1 MSAGAG
7 MTNVESLLRHYAA
20 AGPLMERALGPI
32 PFVWSTLP
40 GGFDGPTIYHGPLS
54 PKTRPKA
61 PVVDVPM
68 ASGLHRYPALSAD
81 RVEGLVRYGAVE
93 IYSWTPSR
101 DDPTRARFA
110 RILLEAPTSDSQ
122 HLNDGLD
129 AVEAVLREGKLES
142 LRIYDGGTGAALWI
156 PFTDKPSYEDLRLW
170 LHAECADAV
179 ERHPDLLTL
188 AANVK
193 GGAPVHLHVQS
204 NAVGRFSA
212 VPFSVRASPGFPV
225 AIPVDPNALE
235 KEDAPFVNGRV
246 RIENFGEWMK
256 KYEDAFTTRAD
267 SFYRQAFGDRA
278 ERRKVSVAPAGAERT
293 KMAAQK
299 SHGPIVSAAIAVLQD
314 GQSHDAESIL
324 TIAEKRGLF
333 GAPTTQKYVYT
344 SLIEYIARAI
354 GNGRKPAIV
363 QNADRSFRINEPP
376 DLWPAL
382 PDEAAHAPSTE
393 IAALIERLDKS
404 ADGADTAAFEE
415 AVCDAFEALGFSA
428 THDGGQK
435 APDGYADAPL
445 GPLSYRTM
453 IECKSGD
460 EGINDP
466 GVFEAAK
473 FKEAFGAQYCALIG
487 RAFSGEIEVVK
498 ELRNHGVSAW
508 TVEDLQT
515 VLRVPANP
523 LEIRALL
530 APGFASEALDD
541 LVWEREHGRAK
552 RVRLIADAIV
562 RTGWTTQAGYRGD
575 ANEAPKI
582 TEDVAMVLVNA
593 DLAAQGSSA
602 TCGRDDVRSAIEYLA
617 NPLVGLVERDAADG
631 SIVVLSFG
639 GDRAP

>member
-1 MSAGAG
+1 
-7 MTNVESLLRHYAA
+7 MTNVDLLLQHYAA
-20 AGPLMERALGPI
+20 AGPPIERALGPI

-40 GGFDGPTIYHGPLS
+40 GGLDGPTIYHGPLS

-61 PVVDVPM
+61 PVVDVPT

-81 RVEGLVRYGAVE
+81 RIEGLVRYGAVE

-110 RILLEAPTSDSQ
+110 RILLEAPASDAE
-122 HLNDGLD
+122 HLNDALD
-129 AVEAVLREGKLES
+129 VVEAVLRDDELES
-142 LRIYDGGTGAALWI
+142 LRTYDGGMGAALWI
-156 PFTDKPSYEDLRLW
+156 PFADKPSYEDLRLW
-170 LHAECADAV
+170 LHGVCAIAV
-179 ERHPDLLTL
+179 ARSPELLTP
-188 AANVK
+188 APNVK

-212 VPFSVRASPGFPV
+212 VPFSVRARAGFPV
-225 AIPVDPNALE
+225 AMPVDPSALE
-235 KEDAPFVNGRV
+235 TDDAPFSNGRV
-246 RIENFGEWMK
+246 RIENFGAWMK
-256 KYEDAFTTRAD
+256 KYEDPFTTRAD
-267 SFYRQAFGDRA
+267 SFYRQTFGDRA
-278 ERRKVSVAPAGAERT
+278 ARPKAGVVSAGTEPRE
-293 KMAAQK
+293 MAAQK
-299 SHGPIVSAAIAVLQD
+299 SHGPIVSAAITVLQD

-324 TIAEKRGLF
+324 AIAEQRGLL

-344 SLIEYIARAI
+344 SLIEYIARAN

-382 PDEAAHAPSTE
+382 VDEAAPAPSAE
-393 IAALIERLDKS
+393 IAALIERLAKS
-404 ADGADTAAFEE
+404 AESADAASFEE
-415 AVCDAFEALGFSA
+415 AVCDAFAALGFSA

-435 APDGYADAPL
+435 APDGYADALL

-473 FKEAFGAQYCALIG
+473 FKDAYGAQFCALFG

-515 VLRVPANP
+515 VLRIQANA

-530 APGFASEALDD
+530 APGFASELLDD
-541 LVWEREHGRAK
+541 LLWERQHGRAK

-575 ANEAPKI
+575 PREAPKI

-593 DLAAQGSSA
+593 DLAAEGSAA
-602 TCGRDDVRSAIEYLA
+602 TCSRDDVRSAIEYLA
-617 NPLVGLVERDAADG
+617 NPLVALVERDAADG
-631 SIVVLSFG
+631 SIVVLSAG

>member
-1 MSAGAG
+1 MA
-7 MTNVESLLRHYAA
+7 R
-20 AGPLMERALGPI
+20 
-32 PFVWSTLP
+32 
-40 GGFDGPTIYHGPLS
+40 
-54 PKTRPKA
+54 RP
-61 PVVDVPM
+61 
-68 ASGLHRYPALSAD
+68 
-81 RVEGLVRYGAVE
+81 E
-93 IYSWTPSR
+93 
-101 DDPTRARFA
+101 
-110 RILLEAPTSDSQ
+110 
-122 HLNDGLD
+122 
-129 AVEAVLREGKLES
+129 
-142 LRIYDGGTGAALWI
+142 
-156 PFTDKPSYEDLRLW
+156 
-170 LHAECADAV
+170 
-179 ERHPDLLTL
+179 LLTL
-188 AANVK
+188 APNVK

-204 NAVGRFSA
+204 NAVGRFSV
-212 VPFSVRASPGFPV
+212 VPFSVRAHAGFPV
-225 AIPVDPNALE
+225 AMPVDPNALE
-235 KEDAPFVNGRV
+235 KDDAPFSNGRV
-246 RIENFGEWMK
+246 RIENFGAWMK

-267 SFYRQAFGDRA
+267 SFYRQTFGDRA
-278 ERRKVSVAPAGAERT
+278 DRLRSRVVPAEPR
-293 KMAAQK
+293 KMAAQR
-299 SHGPIVSAAIAVLQD
+299 SHGPIVSAAIAVLED

-324 TIAEKRGLF
+324 AIAEKRGLL

-344 SLIEYIARAI
+344 SLIEYIARAN

-382 PDEAAHAPSTE
+382 VDEAAAVPSAE
-393 IAALIERLDKS
+393 IAALIERLDKT
-404 ADGADTAAFEE
+404 ANGADTASFEE
-415 AVCDAFEALGFSA
+415 AVCDAFAALGFSA

-473 FKEAFGAQYCALIG
+473 FKEAYGAQFCALVG
-487 RAFSGEIEVVK
+487 RAFSGEIEVMK

-515 VLRVPANP
+515 ALRMEANP

-541 LVWEREHGRAK
+541 LVWERQHGRAK

-575 ANEAPKI
+575 AREAPKI

-602 TCGRDDVRSAIEYLA
+602 TCSRDDVRSAIEYLA
-617 NPLVGLVERDAADG
+617 NPLIALVERDASDG
-631 SIVVLSFG
+631 SIVVLSTG
-639 GDRAP
+639 SMGAR